1 MIDVNHRRRL
11 VALLTEAAEL
21 EHALMCQYLYAALS
35 MKRRVEEGVTWQQLE
50 LMRRWEASIM
60 LIARQEM
67 EHLGLVCNLLTAIG
81 EAPWLTRP
89 NLPLAPRHYDLEV
102 GSKLERLTTE
112 TLVRFALFEIP
123 DSDIEAPDR
132 ELLSRELGE
141 EIDPERYRTIGR
153 LYDEIAQLCE
163 QLGEELF
170 IGPPGAELATTEVI
184 PVPLRGISL
193 PTTARIYDVEL
204 VPVTGLASALA
215 IVEQIVSEGEG
226 APGGSAQSHF
236 TRVMEILRELRA
248 ERDRDPGFDPARP
261 VTAHP
266 DPHAIANRRTRR
278 VSELFDEAYATLL
291 LLLMRFFA
299 HSDERSAELTG
310 LQRAAF
316 FPMMTTVIRPLAE
329 VLTLL
334 PTGSD
339 PPGSTA
345 GPAFRFTRNIT
356 LIPHRD
362 AAWQVIQGEL
372 DALTATAEEL
382 SEDSGYADEVRARL
396 NLMHEN
402 LARIALDFGVAM
414 GTAVAP

>member
-1 MIDVNHRRRL
+1 LIDVTRRRRL

-35 MKRRVEEGVTWQQLE
+35 MKRHVDEGVTWQQLE

-67 EHLGLVCNLLTAIG
+67 EHLGLVCNLLTSIG

-89 NLPLAPRHYDLEV
+89 NLPLSPRHYDLEV
-102 GSKLERLTTE
+102 ESKLERLTEE

-123 DSDIEAPDR
+123 DKLTPAEQAALGEGIEA
-132 ELLSRELGE
+132 G
-141 EIDPERYRTIGR
+141 RYQTIGR
-153 LYDEIAQLCE
+153 LYDEIAQLFG

-170 IGPPGAELATTEVI
+170 VGPPGAELATTDVI

-193 PTTARIYDVEL
+193 PNTARIYDVEL
-204 VPVTGLASALA
+204 VPVTGLTSAQA
-215 IVEQIVSEGEG
+215 VIQQIVTEGEG
-226 APGGSAQSHF
+226 SPSSTAQSHF
-236 TRVMEILRELRA
+236 TRVLTVLEEFRA
-248 ERDRDPGFDPARP
+248 ERRRDPGFEPARP

-266 DPHAIANRRTRR
+266 DPHQIHDRRTRR
-278 VSELFDEAYATLL
+278 VSELFDEAYAALL

-299 HSDERSAELTG
+299 HSDERTAELTG

-329 VLTLL
+329 LLTLL
-334 PTGSD
+334 PTGSGD
-339 PPGSTA
+339 ATA

-356 LIPHRD
+356 LLPHRE
-362 AAWQVIQGEL
+362 AAWSVIQLEL
-372 DALTATAEEL
+372 DALAELAEDL
-382 SEDSGYADEVRARL
+382 SEDNGYPDDVRARL
-396 NLMHEN
+396 SLMHEN
-402 LARIALDFGVAM
+402 LARIALDFGLAM
-414 GTAVAP
+414 GSEVAP